1 MIEPTVGAGG
11 EDDEEDELG
20 ALRAR
25 HQPAPASLHP
35 EHNNDNNRV
44 VPYSLHCLKNLPAV
58 RRTHNFNTDPNL
70 LPLSMSISYDRYKL
84 TLGTVQ

>member
-1 MIEPTVGAGG
+1 MVEPTVGAGG

-35 EHNNDNNRV
+35 EQNNDNNRV
-44 VPYSLHCLKNLPAV
+44 VPYIISKISLQCVERIILIQIQIYFHYPCPFPTIDIN
-58 RRTHNFNTDPNL
+58 
-70 LPLSMSISYDRYKL
+70 
-84 TLGTVQ
+84 